1 MSWNDYLFWYAQ
13 DRGGTYF
20 GRHSEDYG
28 GALLL
33 EDPKGPILIC
43 TKITYSGR
51 YGTYRDVSA
60 AARVEL
66 ERPYT
71 LRIKKQSALRGGVNM
86 VLGGLERGAQALGRK
101 ADLTP
106 DYGVPELAEDRGIHT
121 NEPEFTRWVFQSRE
135 LRALLEAW
143 PDYKLQVD
151 PMGPMGGWHLVEAL
165 DTLEHDP
172 DFLGEALDRYG
183 RPLDLAGQMASYR
196 SSRFSEQL
204 DALVELAKA
213 ARDAVTAWPM
223 PMEIPKL

>member
-1 MSWNDYLFWYAQ
+1 M
-13 DRGGTYF
+13 
-20 GRHSEDYG
+20 EDS
-28 GALLL
+28 
-33 EDPKGPILIC
+33 KGPILIC
-43 TKITYSGR
+43 TKVTYSGR

-71 LRIKKQSALRGGVNM
+71 LHIKKQSALRGGVNT
-86 VLGGLERGAQALGRK
+86 VLNGLERGAQVLGRK

-106 DYGVPELAEDRGIHT
+106 DYGVPEIAEDRGIHT
-121 NEPEFTRWVFQSRE
+121 NEPEFTRWVLQSRE
-135 LRALLEAW
+135 LCALLEAW

-151 PMGPMGGWHLVEAL
+151 PMGPMGEWHLVEAR
-165 DTLEHDP
+165 DVLENDP
-172 DFLGEALDRYG
+172 DVFGEALDRYG
-183 RPLDLAGQMASYR
+183 RPLDLEGQRASYR

-223 PMEIPKL
+223 PMKTP